1 MANVE
6 EVKAQV
12 AASVD
17 GTQRAVTGIQQVSDQ
32 LDDALALLRITA
44 IGSLHPQVAAAIA
57 QLEQART
64 RRDGAATLARSARNS
79 ADAYRMIVG
88 PARGDQRAL
97 MSAIAS
103 ARIFPSRWKAPRTA
117 EVTVRA

>member
-1 MANVE
+1 MASVE
-6 EVKAQV
+6 EVKANV

-17 GTQRAVTGIQQVSDQ
+17 GTQRAVTGIQQVADQ

-64 RRDGAATLARSARNS
+64 RLDEAATLARSAMDS
-79 ADAYRMIVG
+79 ADAYRMIV
-88 PARGDQRAL
+88 
-97 MSAIAS
+97 
-103 ARIFPSRWKAPRTA
+103 
-117 EVTVRA
+117 